1 MQIVFR
7 LERLDMGNV
16 TSNSK
21 EIVRAT
27 FGKKNGEQFE
37 VLDILLDVEE
47 AKMYMI
53 GHEYIITM

>member
-1 MQIVFR
+1 MQIIFR
-7 LERLDMGNV
+7 LERLDIGNI
-16 TSNSK
+16 TNNSK
-21 EIVRAT
+21 EVVRAT
-27 FGKKNGEQFE
+27 FGKKDGELFE